1 MLDALRY
8 FLQVVLDT
16 LHYFLQVVLDTLII
30 FYNEKIGT
38 SFLNE
43 VPILV
48 PYTHNHLIYR
58 CDCDRRRIA
67 SKTRGQKRSLFKIFE
82 NSKIEHIRMTGTK
95 IQVVVELSGKEMVK
109 K

>member
-1 MLDALRY
+1 MGYPVLFFTGGIGYPVLFFTGGMGYPAL
-8 FLQVVLDT
+8 FFTGGMGSV
-16 LHYFLQVVLDTLII
+16 
-30 FYNEKIGT
+30 
-38 SFLNE
+38 S
-43 VPILV
+43 
-48 PYTHNHLIYR
+48 YTHLTLIYR